1 MAKRDNTDSIAKGL
15 LDQIK
20 LIIEHVHHPSLLQ
33 LAMDNGQVLAY
44 WKDLPYRGQSE
55 KNPPKVKTRVRSPQ
69 EIRRTY
75 YSIGLSLFMI
85 VVCAGLTLY
94 FSPPEVR
101 NSLLFIIGMGGVL
114 LLVMAGFAKGI
125 DVWNKYLRADDL
137 DEPEDEY
144 ENQEE

>member
-1 MAKRDNTDSIAKGL
+1 MTKRDDKHSMAEDL

-20 LIIEHVHHPSLLQ
+20 LIIERATPSLLQ

-75 YSIGLSLFMI
+75 YSIGLSLFM
-85 VVCAGLTLY
+85 VVACTALTLY
-94 FSPPEVR
+94 FSSPDVR
-101 NSLLFIIGMGGVL
+101 DSLLFLIGMGGVL
-114 LLVMAGFAKGI
+114 LLVMAGLAKGI
-125 DVWNKYLRADDL
+125 NVWNKYLRADDL
-137 DEPEDEY
+137 DEPEDEL
-144 ENQEE
+144 NEEVE